1 MADQKLTV
9 SEFAAKIKA
18 KYPEYKDIDDL
29 ELSRKIVDK
38 YPEYESVVVF
48 EDQKKK
54 EDSQEPF
61 RVGVSE
67 LSSDL
72 QSQETPEQ
80 VSEKSEGD
88 YDIYAFNPIGR
99 VIKNT
104 PVLAE
109 LQSGIESMV
118 GSAFK
123 LGEMFVKEN
132 VLAYA
137 TANPAYTA
145 AQNAMLSAAPIDN
158 KLSQALGAMGDF
170 YMDDAAKTMQDK
182 WRDYGISEE
191 DAARGI
197 VGNIGEGNFGTAAKM
212 AASTMVQQIPQLGVM
227 AATGG
232 TAGAVVLGATAAGG
246 KYAEIQDDP
255 TLSSQEKALYSLAVG
270 TAEGVAEN
278 LFKTDVRQFARIF
291 GKEGTKETFK
301 KALKKELKKETLL
314 KSFGE
319 EAGEEF
325 LVAVTDNLIENG
337 LRGNFDNWDREA
349 VLEIADNT
357 LIGGLMGGS
366 IHGLSRGVNAIGST
380 KNEREVA
387 RAKNNVTELMKK
399 RENAKPEE
407 QAIIDEMIEEEVGKL
422 INTQGEDA
430 EFYSKFT
437 EQDRTEVLDLN
448 KKIRTASKRY
458 NVAPSDAQKAEI
470 KKEIDDLRAKKT
482 AIENKYAEEGGARY
496 IRDGKEVSKEEFV
509 EMVNNATPEDIAT
522 GQWGVEND
530 DEVTELLL
538 SKQPTEEAPVEQP
551 TEETPAEEPVAEEPV
566 TQNKETAEPT
576 ILVKNVED
584 QSIEYKDPVS
594 GETVEGTLL
603 RDGQQAV
610 VETKDRII
618 ELGPFS
624 EVQDKPI
631 SELGIEVQMTP
642 DVQLAGNK
650 VAIRGKE
657 YKSETDNIDDAVNYN
672 DEGDVVSISLVTED
686 GKKRTFRGATAQEI
700 LYQSWLQKNASTPE
714 DISNA
719 EKELQELIDT
729 DEEAREILTQPT
741 EEAEPAQPI
750 AEDADTEEIGAVEQ
764 ELELDIKLLNEDGS
778 DKRLT
783 ESQKDDPRNITTG
796 KMTAVYTDKGIL
808 FRTKED
814 TGRMKEDGG
823 EVFIPYSKAEA
834 IPGVNKADRGTS
846 KYAFKIAAM
855 QGIAEEYKGDPVE
868 ELMSR
873 NAKPEDLGKKGHW
886 TAGKISEAQGRKMA
900 KSIENFN
907 KILKKLG
914 AAPVEFV
921 ILGDLDMK
929 SYMALQGTPDLGK
942 SRGSWS
948 PVQRRIT
955 INLDLA
961 FESTLPHEL
970 LHAYLSVVKF
980 DKRKISEF
988 TNIIEA
994 ELLKGST
1001 EEIALANR
1009 LSAFRQAYIDQQVYG
1024 PGRTKDDADIAEE
1037 FLAEY
1042 VGAIASESSGMTP
1055 TNNISLVDKIKA
1067 AVIKFLA
1074 KLNIVD
1080 KSLVGKIKSRE
1091 EALDFINGFINTL
1104 QGRAEVNVNAE
1115 KSAVVNSKNPYEAS
1129 RLQMDVPVGSRI
1141 SNEPLKDARKVA
1153 ISYMESKGM
1162 KHTDGNLI
1170 KKLDEKLSKR
1180 ISDAYIAMKDNPR
1193 DPEVAAAYKALAE
1206 ETIDQH
1212 EAIIKAGYK
1221 VEVNNNEPYNNSN
1234 ELIEDLRKNK
1244 NMRIF
1249 STDSGF
1255 GDEGITAQQRKDNPM
1270 LAETKYKDVNGRT
1283 LLVNDIFRFVHD
1295 FFGHAERGNGFGPI
1309 GEENAWDVHSRM
1321 FSPLA
1326 RKALTAETRGQNSY
1340 VNFSGVNTEAF
1351 KLRDKGRAL
1360 RREGKFEEAQE
1371 FTDKAYAIMK
1381 YAPQKVGLLP
1391 DEFVENPYLE
1401 GTAIEEEEQGE
1412 SGEVGTINIPKQ
1424 QIEVIDAPK
1433 LSEDTR
1439 SFVQKFVTDIKMTA
1453 LQGRKFVTNM
1463 YDYTN
1468 AGVTILGNGY
1478 SIDLL
1483 GGRNYV
1489 PLMMERNGVEL
1500 GEVSNL
1506 AAFNSKTQAEGFI
1519 RNAIEGKADLFAPHS
1534 GTLDGSWQFQHHI
1547 FEELVNLILDNRIM
1561 SKSTLIDL
1569 FNTSIQNSEKS
1580 VELSKSKRA
1589 EFKKKGYYTVIE
1601 KKVPRK
1607 IYKEPKTVL
1616 PLKDEFISFAETYK
1630 EKTGK
1635 NIRNL
1640 SSFRKDPNA
1649 LLELL
1654 NADNNYSPDL
1664 RKLLN
1669 GRIASNPVFQKA
1681 IGVKSLK
1688 EFYNRISD
1696 PLNIGV
1702 SGGEIMSFVEFDPKT
1717 FKVVKTKPGDVN
1729 HHPSF
1734 GWVVMAKIKGVYHP
1748 DKYYKSYDI
1757 TESYTKHNVN
1767 EIVVEIKAETT
1778 MKKFIES
1785 NISSSAGAIAKVAEV
1800 DIPKQQ
1806 IDFAGIEMKTKETA
1820 GNTDPIIKTGG
1831 TAYVPVS
1838 TLYNLM
1844 DMRDGDRGGLY
1855 ETAEDKKRVQELV
1868 KAFKKEGFEYKGS
1881 DHIYIDID
1889 AQGYGWIG
1897 EGNHRVL
1904 AARELGMSHLPVRVE
1919 FGAARDGISKYAN
1932 NYSRVPTRV
1941 ISKEKINDLK
1951 EKAEPYYHIKY
1962 ASIWNT
1968 DLPTNKEPSGDKAK
1982 QQIDWK
1988 PSLFGRGQV
1997 NPAIVNRTT
2006 EVQEAASELLQGKI
2020 TNTEYKE
2027 TVRITQAIEA
2037 ITDFFLPASTK
2048 DMQESLDKNK
2058 GKLLNVMLEDGTEV
2072 GLRLDIPAYKNR
2084 NIWVVS
2090 IHDKGASGKSLS
2102 YGSVAWATDVKF
2114 GSNPKVA
2121 SFIAAGKNMD
2131 TLKKQDKTTI
2141 ARMLGKWKNFE
2152 GKTKEERD
2160 ASAVKKVEEIVK
2172 IENSFPGAGRK
2183 GSPWRQVGMNPFR
2196 HSFFYDRRNGK
2207 PIVSAAEVV
2216 QIGGLVYAKDVE
2228 YADWSDDQFTVN
2240 GYKDADGQPVKFQI
2254 DNDPVSKVEEKQLT
2268 ELEKGE
2274 IPKPT
2279 HKKAWYMRAWHTMFR
2294 TQLETEILKL
2304 QESKEGLISRTE
2316 EKSRVI
2322 SNKIKKYAKTKEAL
2336 ALANEYL
2343 TADNKKEAKEKIL
2356 ALPRGEKLLS
2366 SLREARAFIDGIS
2379 ESLINDPA
2387 FEGLSDDLVMAIQ
2400 QNLTTYLRTQYR
2412 FFTDKNFD
2420 INKRRDPAI
2429 QAQFKELMI
2438 SEIAL
2443 LNAQGLSPLDIQR
2456 IVNERRDEI
2465 RDEAVQMI
2473 DGYISDLEDVKYQP
2487 SKGGAGIKLPNAP
2500 FKRKQELPAY
2510 IEQLLGKEKNPIN
2523 RFAQTSQALANVLY
2537 KGRMVEGILDIV
2549 GPNSDYILDEDPGSP
2564 KKKHYTK
2571 INDPYSKLN
2580 GKWVHNEIT
2589 DALEQKPLYSSDKA
2603 WANGYFNVLKLAR
2616 KSKVIWNITTWR
2628 KNLTGGWYFIMANGV
2643 ANPKFAKDFSQ
2654 RTKLMFKKTGETW
2667 APDAETESLLDLM
2680 AEYGLIGKSIDAN
2693 LIGMSQ
2699 AAMQYGMDG
2708 DENAYNERAK
2718 RIWGNIKNK
2727 DKWLQEKYGAVD
2739 DYTKLII
2746 FRSEIQTYAKKL
2758 YGKEYDSLTGTQ
2770 KNRVHKEAAER
2781 VKESTPTFS
2790 RLPKWFDK
2798 VAVIPVVGD
2807 FVSFRLESL
2816 RSYGQ
2821 NVWNGASDIAKSQEK
2836 GLTDV
2841 QKKAYLQAGLRRV
2854 AGSAAV
2860 FALKTAIVT
2869 VLSNY
2874 FLGDDDEEL
2883 EDAAKLLRPEWMSG
2897 QTIIPRS
2904 IDKDGNVRVYN
2915 YSSEDPYGDVS
2926 DIFGGPESWSA
2937 MVKDFIRP
2945 NIAADLLFNLI
2956 KGEDIYGRK
2965 IADYSDSKINNIIKV
2980 SGYVGKQ
2987 IVVPPTISSSF
2998 RDAYLRSD
3006 LPKKDKVVNL
3016 ASMVAERSLIRDY
3029 KYNIVNSLLQDLRK
3043 ISETRKSYEDY
3054 DNPAKRKA
3062 QLDDI
3067 REKWLAVVKIG
3078 NAKGNNEMVDNAEKY
3093 IKTHLMEADQD
3104 YFFYE

>member
-67 LSSDL
+67 LSSDS

-88 YDIYAFNPIGR
+88 LDIYAFNPIGR

-118 GSAFK
+118 GASFK

-170 YMDDAAKTMQDK
+170 YMDDAAKVMKDK
-182 WRDYGISEE
+182 WRDDYNISDE

-197 VGNIGEGNFGTAAKM
+197 VGNIAEGNYGTAAKM

-255 TLSSQEKALYSLAVG
+255 TLSSQEKALYSLAIG

-278 LFKTDVRQFARIF
+278 LFKTDVRQFAKIF

-314 KSFGE
+314 GSTFE
-319 EAGEEF
+319 EATEEF
-325 LVAVTDNLIENG
+325 IVAVTDNLIENG

-366 IHGLSRGVNAIGST
+366 IHGLSRGVNAVGST

-387 RAKNNVTELMKK
+387 RTKNNVTELMKK

-422 INTQGEDA
+422 IKTQGEDA
-430 EFYSKFT
+430 EFYNKFT

-482 AIENKYAEEGGARY
+482 AVENKYAEDGGARY

-551 TEETPAEEPVAEEPV
+551 TEEAPTEETPAEEPVAAEPEEKPETVSIGDTEFVVGSQV
-566 TQNKETAEPT
+566 TAVNPATGAEVQGVINKEGDPDNPRVFVETDTEIVELGQSSEVDPTA
-576 ILVKNVED
+576 VKPFAEAIKDSETLTANED
-584 QSIEYKDPVS
+584 
-594 GETVEGTLL
+594 GTLTYNKEGNPTVAKGARLTIDKEKGMDAVSVFSGGKFVPLTQDADRDKGL
-603 RDGQQAV
+603 R
-610 VETKDRII
+610 
-618 ELGPFS
+618 
-624 EVQDKPI
+624 
-631 SELGIEVQMTP
+631 VQMLDQDGNAVELYGQDALDATYNIM
-642 DVQLAGNK
+642 LAMNEKEAEELNK
-650 VAIRGKE
+650 ILDNEETISAIE
-657 YKSETDNIDDAVNYN
+657 E
-672 DEGDVVSISLVTED
+672 
-686 GKKRTFRGATAQEI
+686 
-700 LYQSWLQKNASTPE
+700 
-714 DISNA
+714 A
-719 EKELQELIDT
+719 EKS
-729 DEEAREILTQPT
+729 AREDSKPT
-741 EEAEPAQPI
+741 EE
-750 AEDADTEEIGAVEQ
+750 TEGPDIGEVEQ
-764 ELELDIKLLNEDGS
+764 ELELDITLLNEDGS
-778 DKRLT
+778 NKRLT

-834 IPGVNKADRGTS
+834 IPGVNKADRGTAE
-846 KYAFKIAAM
+846 YAFKIAAM
-855 QGIAEEYKGDPVE
+855 EGIAEEYKGDPVK

-914 AAPVEFV
+914 VAPVEFV

-948 PVQRRIT
+948 PVQRRIA

-988 TNIIEA
+988 TNIIES
-994 ELLKGST
+994 ELLKGSP

-1009 LSAFRQAYIDQQVYG
+1009 LSAFRKAYIDQQVYG

-1042 VGAIASESSGMTP
+1042 VGAIASESEGLTP
-1055 TNNISLVDKIKA
+1055 ANNISLVDKIKA

-1074 KLNIVD
+1074 KYNIVD

-1091 EALDFINGFINTL
+1091 EALDFINGFVNTL
-1104 QGRAEVNVNAE
+1104 QGRVDLDADT
-1115 KSAVVNSKNPYEAS
+1115 AV
-1129 RLQMDVPVGSRI
+1129 
-1141 SNEPLKDARKVA
+1141 
-1153 ISYMESKGM
+1153 
-1162 KHTDGNLI
+1162 
-1170 KKLDEKLSKR
+1170 
-1180 ISDAYIAMKDNPR
+1180 
-1193 DPEVAAAYKALAE
+1193 
-1206 ETIDQH
+1206 
-1212 EAIIKAGYK
+1212 
-1221 VEVNNNEPYNNSN
+1221 
-1234 ELIEDLRKNK
+1234 
-1244 NMRIF
+1244 
-1249 STDSGF
+1249 
-1255 GDEGITAQQRKDNPM
+1255 
-1270 LAETKYKDVNGRT
+1270 
-1283 LLVNDIFRFVHD
+1283 
-1295 FFGHAERGNGFGPI
+1295 
-1309 GEENAWDVHSRM
+1309 
-1321 FSPLA
+1321 
-1326 RKALTAETRGQNSY
+1326 
-1340 VNFSGVNTEAF
+1340 
-1351 KLRDKGRAL
+1351 
-1360 RREGKFEEAQE
+1360 
-1371 FTDKAYAIMK
+1371 
-1381 YAPQKVGLLP
+1381 
-1391 DEFVENPYLE
+1391 
-1401 GTAIEEEEQGE
+1401 EEQGE

-1433 LSEDTR
+1433 LSEDNR
-1439 SFVQKFVTDIKMTA
+1439 SFVQKFVTNIKMTA

-1468 AGVTILGNGY
+1468 AGVTNLGNGY

-1506 AAFNSKTQAEGFI
+1506 AAFNSKEQAEGFI
-1519 RNAIEGKADLFAPHS
+1519 RNATKGEADLFGPHS
-1534 GTLDGSWQFQHHI
+1534 GGLEGSWQFQHHI
-1547 FEELVNLILDNRIM
+1547 FESLVNLVLDNKILG
-1561 SKSTLIDL
+1561 KGELIEL
-1569 FNTSIQNSEKS
+1569 FNTGLNTKGPTGGVKAFEKFN
-1580 VELSKSKRA
+1580 ERNKTKLKNLNR
-1589 EFKKKGYYTVIE
+1589 FKKN
-1601 KKVPRK
+1601 
-1607 IYKEPKTVL
+1607 
-1616 PLKDEFISFAETYK
+1616 PLE
-1630 EKTGK
+1630 
-1635 NIRNL
+1635 L
-1640 SSFRKDPNA
+1640 V
-1649 LLELL
+1649 ELL
-1654 NADNNYSPDL
+1654 NASNNYSPNL
-1664 RKLLN
+1664 RKILN
-1669 GRIASNPVFQKA
+1669 QKIASNKKFQKV
-1681 IGVKSLK
+1681 IGVKNLN
-1688 EFYNRISD
+1688 EFHNRISD

-1702 SGGEIMSFVEFDPKT
+1702 SGGEIMTFVEFDPKT
-1717 FKVVKTKPGDVN
+1717 FEVVKTKPGDVN

-1734 GWVVMAKIKGVYHP
+1734 SWVVMAKIKAIYHP

-1757 TESYTKHNVN
+1757 TDSYTKHNTN
-1767 EIVVEIKAETT
+1767 ETVVEVKAETT
-1778 MKKFIES
+1778 KKKFIES
-1785 NISSSAGAIAKVAEV
+1785 NIKSSAGAIAKVAEV

-1806 IDFAGIEMKTKETA
+1806 ISDADIEMLKDPRYVGHASPNKFDKFDPKRMIGGYRSRYGNGIYFSSVIWKIQDYGSNIKFIDVTTLNLLP
-1820 GNTDPIIKTGG
+1820 GNTKVT
-1831 TAYVPVS
+1831 
-1838 TLYNLM
+1838 
-1844 DMRDGDRGGLY
+1844 
-1855 ETAEDKKRVQELV
+1855 
-1868 KAFKKEGFEYKGS
+1868 EGFINKIKGLRNAAVS
-1881 DHIYIDID
+1881 KSLKSKLKGIVVAAKESSTVLDIEKELS
-1889 AQGYGWIG
+1889 Y
-1897 EGNHRVL
+1897 
-1904 AARELGMSHLPVRVE
+1904 ELGDSSNEIIEMFEAL
-1919 FGAARDGISKYAN
+1919 GYDGISIKGMDDPNYEVVVFRASKAN
-1932 NYSRVPTRV
+1932 EVLVDPT
-1941 ISKEKINDLK
+1941 
-1951 EKAEPYYHIKY
+1951 
-1962 ASIWNT
+1962 
-1968 DLPTNKEPSGDKAK
+1968 AK

-2006 EVQEAASELLQGKI
+2006 EVQQAASELLQGKI
-2020 TNTEYKE
+2020 TNAEYKE
-2027 TVRITQAIEA
+2027 TVRITQVIEA

-2160 ASAVKKVEEIVK
+2160 ATAVKKVEEIVK
-2172 IENSFPGAGRK
+2172 IENSYPGAGRK

-2207 PIVSAAEVV
+2207 PIVAAAEVV

-2254 DNDPVSKVEEKQLT
+2254 DNDPVSKVENKQLT
-2268 ELEKGE
+2268 ALEKGE

-2279 HKKAWYMRAWHTMFR
+2279 HKKAWYMQAWHMLFR

-2322 SNKIKKYAKTKEAL
+2322 SNKIKKYAKTEEAL

-2443 LNAQGLSPLDIQR
+2443 LSAQGLSPLDIQR
-2456 IVNERRDEI
+2456 IMNERRDEI

-2500 FKRKQELPAY
+2500 FKRKKELPVY

-2564 KKKHYTK
+2564 KNKHYTK

-2758 YGKEYDSLTGTQ
+2758 YGKEYDSLTKAQ

-2798 VAVIPVVGD
+2798 VAAIPVVGD

-2965 IADYSDSKINNIIKV
+2965 IADYSDSKINNILKV
-2980 SGYVGKQ
+2980 VGYVGKQ

-2998 RDAYLRSD
+2998 RDAYLRSE

-3029 KYNIVNSLLQDLRK
+3029 PYNIVNSLVQDLRK

-3054 DNPAKRKA
+3054 DNPTKRKA
-3062 QLDDI
+3062 QLDDV
-3067 REKWLAVVKIG
+3067 RKKWEAVVKIG
-3078 NAKGNNEMVDNAEKY
+3078 EAKGNYEMIDKAERY
-3093 IKTHLMEADQD
+3093 IKRYLMPADED

>member
-170 YMDDAAKTMQDK
+170 YMDDAAKVMKDK
-182 WRDYGISEE
+182 WRDDYNISDE

-197 VGNIGEGNFGTAAKM
+197 VGNIAEGNYGTAAKM

-255 TLSSQEKALYSLAVG
+255 TLSSQEKALYSLAIG

-278 LFKTDVRQFARIF
+278 LFKTDFRQFAKIF

-314 KSFGE
+314 GSTFE
-319 EAGEEF
+319 EATEEF
-325 LVAVTDNLIENG
+325 LVAVTDNLVENG

-366 IHGLSRGVNAIGST
+366 IHGLSRGVNAVGST

-387 RAKNNVTELMKK
+387 RTKNNVTELMKK

-422 INTQGEDA
+422 IKTQGEDA
-430 EFYSKFT
+430 EFYNKFT

-482 AIENKYAEEGGARY
+482 AVENKYAEDGGARY

-538 SKQPTEEAPVEQP
+538 NKMPQEETKGEEVASPEPEVKPDVQEAPVQEAPVQEAPVQEPAVEEQPVAEASKEEAPVDVDVQKAEEEVAEDP
-551 TEETPAEEPVAEEPV
+551 VVEETKKAPSIPLDAE
-566 TQNKETAEPT
+566 
-576 ILVKNVED
+576 I
-584 QSIEYKDPVS
+584 
-594 GETVEGTLL
+594 
-603 RDGQQAV
+603 
-610 VETKDRII
+610 
-618 ELGPFS
+618 
-624 EVQDKPI
+624 EVQDVVSQKDNEGNTRFFARYPLKDKDISTFFEVKQEEDGTITRVSDKSYGPAVKTLKRRLAKEETTAKPSPI
-631 SELGIEVQMTP
+631 QEVDTEAVKLEESTIEDAEFRIEDLQSEIQIEEGNIKEAKAKAKEDIAAVRKSKLSKEAKAERIEEINAELQDAVDDMRGNIGIYK
-642 DVQLAGNK
+642 DD
-650 VAIRGKE
+650 IRGFKSDIKKANKKLDKLRGVKPTAKTKQQLTKGDTVVAKLEKAEKGSDKFGNSFKE
-657 YKSETDNIDDAVNYN
+657 LVDNFNNTVSKLGGSPIPVYVVDQSTYEEVTGKSSRGSFTN
-672 DEGDVVSISLVTED
+672 LD
-686 GKKRTFRGATAQEI
+686 GKKSIVINADKASLGTVYHEMMHGYISSVKMSPKQIVELANTLKSQLRKGNAQE
-700 LYQSWLQKNASTPE
+700 
-714 DISNA
+714 
-719 EKELQELIDT
+719 
-729 DEEAREILTQPT
+729 
-741 EEAEPAQPI
+741 
-750 AEDADTEEIGAVEQ
+750 
-764 ELELDIKLLNEDGS
+764 
-778 DKRLT
+778 
-783 ESQKDDPRNITTG
+783 
-796 KMTAVYTDKGIL
+796 
-808 FRTKED
+808 
-814 TGRMKEDGG
+814 
-823 EVFIPYSKAEA
+823 
-834 IPGVNKADRGTS
+834 
-846 KYAFKIAAM
+846 
-855 QGIAEEYKGDPVE
+855 
-868 ELMSR
+868 
-873 NAKPEDLGKKGHW
+873 
-886 TAGKISEAQGRKMA
+886 
-900 KSIENFN
+900 
-907 KILKKLG
+907 KKLATSLDAFQKEYIKQEVYG
-914 AAPVEFV
+914 K
-921 ILGDLDMK
+921 GLDMND
-929 SYMALQGTPDLGK
+929 P
-942 SRGSWS
+942 
-948 PVQRRIT
+948 
-955 INLDLA
+955 N
-961 FESTLPHEL
+961 
-970 LHAYLSVVKF
+970 
-980 DKRKISEF
+980 
-988 TNIIEA
+988 
-994 ELLKGST
+994 
-1001 EEIALANR
+1001 
-1009 LSAFRQAYIDQQVYG
+1009 
-1024 PGRTKDDADIAEE
+1024 IAEE
-1037 FLAEY
+1037 FL
-1042 VGAIASESSGMTP
+1042 SEFVAQIKEGIDV
-1055 TNNISLVDKIKA
+1055 NNMSLSTVDKIRLAVANFINKVLNAKIDTSPIQSRQEAFDFIENFLDALEGRTEVTANEKSLDQTQPLTESPIEISSEDIQFSKEQIETKGTYIKESDLVNVKELFSNFKKENGREPKVWIWMSDQLKRGQYNNEKTGVSTILEGGVGFAYDQKNKA
-1067 AVIKFLA
+1067 KNVAWASGLSLKTLNERVEKADFIWFMAGSEKSSFNFSKGTTKTIIAEIEAGMSKLKGTSYRGIEIKKGNYSEFAKIGLEILKEDKTKKWSEVKKALKKGADVVDHPLRAKIAGSLLNAGTTAKMNLEIHQFLHETLGVP
-1074 KLNIVD
+1074 KLNEYHELIRD
-1080 KSLVGKIKSRE
+1080 EFLKKNNYANGDMSLIIKPTGVKADANVHDTYPHAILGDVVGMPSKKNYV
-1091 EALDFINGFINTL
+1091 LD
-1104 QGRAEVNVNAE
+1104 
-1115 KSAVVNSKNPYEAS
+1115 VVPE
-1129 RLQMDVPVGSRI
+1129 
-1141 SNEPLKDARKVA
+1141 
-1153 ISYMESKGM
+1153 ESK
-1162 KHTDGNLI
+1162 T
-1170 KKLDEKLSKR
+1170 
-1180 ISDAYIAMKDNPR
+1180 
-1193 DPEVAAAYKALAE
+1193 
-1206 ETIDQH
+1206 
-1212 EAIIKAGYK
+1212 
-1221 VEVNNNEPYNNSN
+1221 
-1234 ELIEDLRKNK
+1234 
-1244 NMRIF
+1244 
-1249 STDSGF
+1249 
-1255 GDEGITAQQRKDNPM
+1255 
-1270 LAETKYKDVNGRT
+1270 
-1283 LLVNDIFRFVHD
+1283 
-1295 FFGHAERGNGFGPI
+1295 
-1309 GEENAWDVHSRM
+1309 
-1321 FSPLA
+1321 
-1326 RKALTAETRGQNSY
+1326 
-1340 VNFSGVNTEAF
+1340 
-1351 KLRDKGRAL
+1351 
-1360 RREGKFEEAQE
+1360 
-1371 FTDKAYAIMK
+1371 
-1381 YAPQKVGLLP
+1381 
-1391 DEFVENPYLE
+1391 
-1401 GTAIEEEEQGE
+1401 
-1412 SGEVGTINIPKQ
+1412 
-1424 QIEVIDAPK
+1424 VI
-1433 LSEDTR
+1433 
-1439 SFVQKFVTDIKMTA
+1439 
-1453 LQGRKFVTNM
+1453 
-1463 YDYTN
+1463 
-1468 AGVTILGNGY
+1468 
-1478 SIDLL
+1478 
-1483 GGRNYV
+1483 
-1489 PLMMERNGVEL
+1489 
-1500 GEVSNL
+1500 
-1506 AAFNSKTQAEGFI
+1506 
-1519 RNAIEGKADLFAPHS
+1519 
-1534 GTLDGSWQFQHHI
+1534 
-1547 FEELVNLILDNRIM
+1547 
-1561 SKSTLIDL
+1561 SKSTGLP
-1569 FNTSIQNSEKS
+1569 
-1580 VELSKSKRA
+1580 
-1589 EFKKKGYYTVIE
+1589 IE
-1601 KKVPRK
+1601 NAGTPVM
-1607 IYKEPKTVL
+1607 IKTAV
-1616 PLKDEFISFAETYK
+1616 
-1630 EKTGK
+1630 
-1635 NIRNL
+1635 
-1640 SSFRKDPNA
+1640 
-1649 LLELL
+1649 
-1654 NADNNYSPDL
+1654 
-1664 RKLLN
+1664 
-1669 GRIASNPVFQKA
+1669 
-1681 IGVKSLK
+1681 
-1688 EFYNRISD
+1688 
-1696 PLNIGV
+1696 
-1702 SGGEIMSFVEFDPKT
+1702 
-1717 FKVVKTKPGDVN
+1717 GDV
-1729 HHPSF
+1729 
-1734 GWVVMAKIKGVYHP
+1734 
-1748 DKYYKSYDI
+1748 
-1757 TESYTKHNVN
+1757 
-1767 EIVVEIKAETT
+1767 
-1778 MKKFIES
+1778 
-1785 NISSSAGAIAKVAEV
+1785 GAFYEGKDLDV
-1800 DIPKQQ
+1800 KQQ

-1951 EKAEPYYHIKY
+1951 EKAEPHYHIKY

-2254 DNDPVSKVEEKQLT
+2254 DNDPVSKVEKKQLT

-2279 HKKAWYMRAWHTMFR
+2279 HKKAWYMQAWHMLFR

-2322 SNKIKKYAKTKEAL
+2322 SNKIKKYAKTEEAL

-2343 TADNKKEAKEKIL
+2343 TADDKKEAKEKIL

-2366 SLREARAFIDGIS
+2366 SLREARAFIDSIS

-2564 KKKHYTK
+2564 KNKHYTK

-2758 YGKEYDSLTGTQ
+2758 YGKEYDSLTEAQ

-2790 RLPKWFDK
+2790 RLPKWFNN
-2798 VAVIPVVGD
+2798 VAAIPVVGD

-2945 NIAADLLFNLI
+2945 NIAADLLFNLV
-2956 KGEDIYGRK
+2956 KGEDIYGKK

-3029 KYNIVNSLLQDLRK
+3029 KYNIVNSLVQDLRK

-3078 NAKGNNEMVDNAEKY
+3078 NAKGNYEMIDKAERY
-3093 IKTHLMEADQD
+3093 IKTHLLDVDQD